1 MTTAIKASY
10 HLQESKTIIIQRGPI
25 LKKQFKRTCILLV
38 LIPLLVS
45 LIFSCG
51 SSKED
56 SKETA
61 AAAEKTVYTG
71 IDWSSEHYSEDMKG
85 TSLNLYGVTDKVRP
99 ILDVFTEDTGIKVE
113 HLTMKNGEIL
123 QRLINEK
130 DSGVVIADLWFTGG
144 ADTFINAASNDL
156 LLAYDSPTGAEL
168 DDIMKDPNHY
178 WYGTSLT
185 LVNWVINTELLEEK
199 GLTLPDKW
207 DDLLQD
213 ELKGMVS
220 MSNPASSGTAYNVVS
235 AVLQTRGEEE
245 GWNYLK
251 KLIDQVPF
259 FTARG
264 SDPANMAVNGEAIV
278 GINASNGDRELEI
291 NNPYIKIVYPS
302 DGTGWWPQPAAIV
315 NGTKHEEEAKVFIDW
330 VISKRGMET
339 IASSRYAAVA
349 RDDVKIPE
357 GIEDIKNIALF
368 PTDFQANAQKR
379 DSILAQ
385 WAEYVE

>member
-1 MTTAIKASY
+1 MKIKIKCLYLFIVLLLTVLFASCNSSDDDNRETDATEPVLYSGNEWTSPNYSKDMEGTT
-10 HLQESKTIIIQRGPI
+10 
-25 LKKQFKRTCILLV
+25 
-38 LIPLLVS
+38 
-45 LIFSCG
+45 
-51 SSKED
+51 
-56 SKETA
+56 
-61 AAAEKTVYTG
+61 
-71 IDWSSEHYSEDMKG
+71 
-85 TSLNLYGVTDKVRP
+85 LNLYGVTDKVRP
-99 ILDVFTEDTGIKVE
+99 ILDVFTEDTGINVE

-123 QRLINEK
+123 QRLINES

-144 ADTFINAASNDL
+144 ADTFINAAENDL
-156 LLAYDSPTGAEL
+156 LLSYKSPNGDAL
-168 DDIMKDPNHY
+168 KDIMKDPDHY

-185 LVNWVINTELLEEK
+185 LVNWVINTELLKEK
-199 GLTLPDKW
+199 QLALPDKW

-213 ELKGMVS
+213 DLRGMVS

-245 GWNYLK
+245 GWSYLK
-251 KLIDQVPF
+251 KLIQQVPF

-264 SDPANMAVNGEAIV
+264 SDPANMVLNGEAIV

-302 DGTGWWPQPAAIV
+302 DGTGWWPQPAAIIK
-315 NGTKHEEEAKVFIDW
+315 GTEHEAEAKVFIDW
-330 VISKRGMET
+330 IISKRGMET

-349 RDDVKIPE
+349 RDDVAIPE
-357 GIEDIKNIALF
+357 GIEDIKNISLF

-385 WAEYVE
+385 WAEYVD

>member
-1 MTTAIKASY
+1 MNRLVKPVFFS
-10 HLQESKTIIIQRGPI
+10 
-25 LKKQFKRTCILLV
+25 LLLSAL
-38 LIPLLVS
+38 LI
-45 LIFSCG
+45 SCG
-51 SSKED
+51 NSKE
-56 SKETA
+56 SS
-61 AAAEKTVYTG
+61 EKVISGDPVLYTG
-71 IDWSSEHYSEDMKG
+71 NDWISYHYSEDMKG
-85 TSLNLYGVTDKVRP
+85 TTLNLYGVTDKVRP
-99 ILDVFTEDTGIKVE
+99 ILDVFTEDTGIKVD

-123 QRLINEK
+123 QRLSNES
-130 DSGVVIADLWFTGG
+130 DSGVGIADLWFTGG
-144 ADTFINAASNDL
+144 ADTFINAAENGL
-156 LLAYDSPTGAEL
+156 LLAYDSPNGKEL

-185 LVNWVINTELLEEK
+185 LVNWVVNTDLLEEL
-199 GLTLPDKW
+199 GMDLPEEW
-207 DDLLQD
+207 DDLLQS

-235 AVLQTRGEEE
+235 AVLQTRGEEK
-245 GWNYLK
+245 GWGYLK
-251 KLIDQVPF
+251 QLIQQVPF

-264 SDPANMAVNGEAIV
+264 SDPANMVLNGEAVV

-315 NGTKHEEEAKVFIDW
+315 KGTEHEDEAKVFIDW